1 MTLMILDHCCLTAS
15 FQVLSKLLLG
25 ADSEGSWQISAKES
39 CTNPLRLSVFE
50 WSGLC
55 RAGRVINC
63 AHPGMLLWIL
73 VFIGKREGG

>member
-1 MTLMILDHCCLTAS
+1 MTLVILAPCCLTVS
-15 FQVLSKLLLG
+15 FPVLSKLLRG
-25 ADSEGSWQISAKES
+25 GDSECSWQINAQES
-39 CTNPLRLSVFE
+39 YTNSLRLSVFE

-73 VFIGKREGG
+73 VFIGKREAG